1 MYQKVHKNLFFRFL
15 FSFISILL
23 IFLLIMNSSIID
35 CFAVAGVDDAL
46 FWILC
51 AIMAACGVTFVS
63 VEAAQA
69 GADGL
74 WDNLGDDI
82 KKFLEQKANDMTI
95 GATAGT
101 FGIGILVS
109 NYWSSILDSIA
120 TTFGDYTG
128 IDVAFDVTSDY
139 TLPLSVGSS
148 ISIPF
153 SIRSGSSVRYTI
165 ANSTL
170 TVLGHAVDYSKFPKY
185 LQYVHQTDTS
195 KSLIVASL
203 GGLFNVI
210 CNKYSSTTTLTM
222 GTGVPTFKLTDNGF
236 TYYSSHLLG
245 YDIYFNGELLTYTTT
260 DSGFTLT
267 TADGTNIVQDGYII
281 NTNVPVSDSIC
292 PDGVWDR
299 AGFTDWLNDLAF
311 GSGADVGNPSIDTSA
326 YPNNDTW
333 HDGSIND
340 DIAVGSPSIG
350 IAVPTSDEDVISLN
364 PDIARDYENTTVKD
378 KDIATDTDI
387 DTSTDTDT
395 DTDDTPSSI
404 KPGGLPAMSL
414 PETLFKEKFPFCL
427 PWDLYN
433 VFVILNAEPIAP
445 KFDIPFKFER
455 FGIDYVFTIDLS
467 DYEQFA
473 LISRVSLSITFIIA
487 LILLS
492 RKVIGA

>member
-1 MYQKVHKNLFFRFL
+1 MLIKILNKHFILKSLTV
-15 FSFISILL
+15 FISVVLCLCLILNAG
-23 IFLLIMNSSIID
+23 IVQ

-46 FWILC
+46 FLLLC

-63 VEAAQA
+63 VEAAHC
-69 GADGL
+69 GADAL
-74 WDNLGDDI
+74 WDNLGDGI
-82 KKFLEQKANDMTI
+82 QNFLEQKATKVTA
-95 GATAGT
+95 GAT
-101 FGIGILVS
+101 GISILVS
-109 NYWSSILDSIA
+109 QYWSSIMDAIA
-120 TTFGDYTG
+120 VTFGDYTC

-153 SIRSGSSVRYTI
+153 IIGVGSSAKYTI
-165 ANSTL
+165 ANSSV
-170 TVLGHAVDYSKFPKY
+170 TVIGNAVDYSKFPE
-185 LQYVHQTDTS
+185 YVQTAHKANTS
-195 KSLIVASL
+195 KFLIIASL

-210 CNKYSSTTTLTM
+210 CNKYSATTTLTM
-222 GTGVPTFKLTDNGF
+222 GTSIPTFRLTDNGF
-236 TYYSSHLLG
+236 TYYASHLLG
-245 YDIYFNGELLTYTTT
+245 YDIYFNGELLTYT
-260 DSGFTLT
+260 SVGNGFTLT
-267 TADGTNIVQDGYII
+267 TPLGDNIVQDGYII
-281 NTNVPVSDSIC
+281 NTNVPVSDSVC
-292 PDGVWDR
+292 PDGIWDK

-340 DIAVGSPSIG
+340 DIVVGSPSIG

-378 KDIATDTDI
+378 KDIATDTDTDT

-414 PETLFKEKFPFCL
+414 PEVLFKEKFPFCL
-427 PWDLYN
+427 PWDLYSL
-433 VFVILNAEPIAP
+433 FVSLNATPKAP
-445 KFDIPFKFER
+445 KFIIPFKNDR
-455 FGIDYVFTIDLS
+455 LGIDYEIIIDIS
-467 DYEQFA
+467 DYEIFA
-473 LISRVSLSITFIIA
+473 KLSRASLSVVFVIA

-492 RKVIGA
+492 RKLIGAE